1 MIGIIVAMDSE
12 WNAIVEIMDQ
22 VENIQISGIS
32 MAKGKLNN
40 KNVIIMKSGVGKG
53 NAAMSMTILFENFVI
68 DKVINI
74 GTAGGLKPEQKV
86 LDAVVSTKVVQ
97 HDFDTSAIDGVDG
110 IGLYYEADQE
120 LVIKIKQVLEN
131 MDVTVFN
138 GLIASGDQFI
148 AEDDKR
154 MRLERLFPDAICAE
168 MEAGAI
174 GQVCSHYH
182 VPFVVLRSLSDVA
195 CNQDSH
201 IDFSVYVT
209 HAAAR
214 SAKLCKE
221 LMKVL

>member
-131 MDVTVFN
+131 MDVRVFN

-154 MRLERLFPDAICAE
+154 MRLEHLFPDAICAE

>member
-53 NAAMSMTILFENFVI
+53 NAAMSLTILFENFVI

-131 MDVTVFN
+131 MDVMVFN

-154 MRLERLFPDAICAE
+154 MRLERLFPNAICAE